1 MKAELINPFIKAS
14 KDILM
19 QMAMIP
25 FELGKIYLKESPF
38 MAQNVAIL
46 IGVTGGLK
54 GQVIINM
61 GEETAKKIAS
71 GMMGGMP
78 VDSFEEIAKS
88 AISELGNMI
97 MGNTAT
103 LLYNEGIT
111 IDITPPTLLTGEK
124 LSVSNGHLKT
134 LCIPLISDG
143 AVIEIE
149 IAVKE

>member
-19 QMAMIP
+19 QIAMIP
-25 FELGKIYLKESPF
+25 CELGKIYLKESPF

-46 IGVTGGLK
+46 IGLTGGLK
-54 GQVIINM
+54 GQAIISMN
-61 GEETAKKIAS
+61 EEIAKKIAS

-78 VDSFEEIAKS
+78 VDHFDEIAKS

-103 LLYNEGIT
+103 LLYNEGVI
-111 IDITPPTLLTGEK
+111 IDITPPTLLTGEN

-134 LCIPLISDG
+134 LCIPLVSSMG
-143 AVIEIE
+143 VIEIE